1 MVSNYL
7 QLHNLT
13 SFIATSTIEQAIRD
27 KTPLGEKVG
36 VAMSSFCHFVL
47 VKAKE
52 KLFAGE
58 ALDDAFVGEMI
69 LEKLHSSEV
78 HHYGK

>member
-36 VAMSSFCHFVL
+36 LSNILILSFC
-47 VKAKE
+47 ACQ
-52 KLFAGE
+52 G
-58 ALDDAFVGEMI
+58 
-69 LEKLHSSEV
+69 
-78 HHYGK
+78 